1 APLPDEDLTDGAAS
15 DAELDQVRNIRDIDA
30 VARRGRSIDL
40 DGDLGKR
47 RKLIDIEH
55 NVGGAGYILENPDD
69 VLADPAHL
77 IEIVAEDSHNELA
90 VHVKNGIG
98 DALNDGLADVEVI
111 ARQAPQARLHP
122 FYQIKRRAARRPIA
136 LRMQ

>member
-1 APLPDEDLTDGAAS
+1 ERTRARRQHQVANRLRVAAPVFGKANRRVIAPLADEDLTDGAAP

-30 VARRGRSIDL
+30 VARRGRPIDL

-55 NVGGAGYILENPDD
+55 NVGGAGYVLENPDD

-77 IEIVAEDSHNELA
+77 IEIV
-90 VHVKNGIG
+90 
-98 DALNDGLADVEVI
+98 
-111 ARQAPQARLHP
+111 
-122 FYQIKRRAARRPIA
+122 
-136 LRMQ
+136 